1 MTFRL
6 EHLHRVFGA
15 ENEIGFDAWAYA
27 TRDALGLVLAKG
39 YFQRCQSRLKAGD
52 LIFCASDQ
60 PEPHAPAQ
68 DGRGR
73 QRSLLLVTDVVW
85 DGIVTRLVQDWGRL
99 EPADVA
105 EAPPTTAPAVA
116 RAMAAV
122 AGEPGVTAPAA
133 PARRHAEAKFT
144 ARAVEIGRPP
154 RRRQRAGRKMKGTG
168 RRMLA

>member
-1 MTFRL
+1 MAFRL

-60 PEPHAPAQ
+60 PEPRAPAQ
-68 DGRGR
+68 AGRGR

-99 EPADVA
+99 EPTDVA
-105 EAPPTTAPAVA
+105 EAPPPTAPAVV
-116 RAMAAV
+116 MTAV

-133 PARRHAEAKFT
+133 PARRHVQAKFT
-144 ARAVEIGRPP
+144 ARAVEPGRPP
-154 RRRQRAGRKMKGTG
+154 RRRYRAGRKMNGTG

>member
-1 MTFRL
+1 MAFRWP
-6 EHLHRVFGA
+6 HLHRVFGA

-60 PEPHAPAQ
+60 PEPRAPAQ
-68 DGRGR
+68 VGRGR

-85 DGIVTRLVQDWGRL
+85 DGIATRFVQDWGRL
-99 EPADVA
+99 EAA
-105 EAPPTTAPAVA
+105 
-116 RAMAAV
+116 AMAA
-122 AGEPGVTAPAA
+122 APTATAGVTATAV
-133 PARRHAEAKFT
+133 PARRQAQAKFT

-154 RRRQRAGRKMKGTG
+154 RRRQRSG